1 MLLLQ
6 GRIREQNMPLIQVDM
21 FEGRTDDQIQE
32 YVQALT
38 DSTCR
43 LLGCIPEDVNII
55 VRDVPRS
62 RWSTGGTLW
71 TRRPVV

>member
-21 FEGRTDDQIQE
+21 FEGRTDNQIHE

-38 DSTCR
+38 D
-43 LLGCIPEDVNII
+43 LVGCSDAFLRASI
-55 VRDVPRS
+55 S
-62 RWSTGGTLW
+62 
-71 TRRPVV
+71 